1 MKIGLHLSMLCKNWT
16 DDTSVY
22 LEELKKEG
30 FQGVEISLYGTTPD
44 RLTKVFS
51 KANSLGVNIFCG
63 TGVDGEHDPSS
74 EEPNIRK
81 NALQYLKNCID
92 IAAQGNACAI
102 NGVLYAP
109 WQAFSD
115 IPKEK
120 RWENSAQVLREAAEY
135 GAEKGIDLHVEVIN
149 RFESDFMKTLE
160 EGAAFLE
167 KVNHAHVKLLVDT
180 FHMNIEEDNMFTSIK
195 KYISK
200 IGCIHICENHRG
212 VPGTGHIDWKQLI
225 ETLEEVG
232 YDGFL
237 EMETFTEKGTEV
249 ARGMGIWR
257 QIGKETPL
265 EEAKK
270 GIHFLKK
277 TMKQEV

>member
-30 FQGVEISLYGTTPD
+30 LQGVEISLYGTTPD

-51 KANSLGVNIFCG
+51 KANALGLDIFCG

-74 EEPNIRK
+74 EDLNIRK
-81 NALQYLKNCID
+81 NALQYLKDCID
-92 IAAQGNACAI
+92 VAARGNARAI

-115 IPKEK
+115 LPKEK

-135 GAEKGIDLHVEVIN
+135 GKEKRVDLHVEIIN
-149 RFESDFMKTLE
+149 RFESDFMNTLE

-180 FHMNIEEDNMFTSIK
+180 FHMNIEEDNMFASIK

-200 IGCIHICENHRG
+200 IGCIHISENHRG
-212 VPGTGHIDWKQLI
+212 IPGTGHIDWKQLMA
-225 ETLEEVG
+225 TLEDVG
-232 YDGFL
+232 YDGYL
-237 EMETFTEKGTEV
+237 EMETFTETGTEV
-249 ARGMGIWR
+249 AKGMGIWR

-270 GIHFLKK
+270 GIRFLKK
-277 TMKQEV
+277 Q

>member
-51 KANSLGVNIFCG
+51 KANSLGLNIFCG

-115 IPKEK
+115 IPK
-120 RWENSAQVLREAAEY
+120 
-135 GAEKGIDLHVEVIN
+135 
-149 RFESDFMKTLE
+149 
-160 EGAAFLE
+160 
-167 KVNHAHVKLLVDT
+167 
-180 FHMNIEEDNMFTSIK
+180 
-195 KYISK
+195 
-200 IGCIHICENHRG
+200 
-212 VPGTGHIDWKQLI
+212 
-225 ETLEEVG
+225 
-232 YDGFL
+232 
-237 EMETFTEKGTEV
+237 
-249 ARGMGIWR
+249 
-257 QIGKETPL
+257 
-265 EEAKK
+265 
-270 GIHFLKK
+270 
-277 TMKQEV
+277 